1 MSAALKRTPLYEA
14 HKQAQ
19 ARLVDFGGW
28 EMPVSYGSQIQEHH
42 AVREGVGVFDVSHML
57 SVDVTGP
64 DARLFLRQLLA
75 NDVDR
80 LSVAGRA
87 LYSCMLNPRGGVI
100 DDLIT
105 YFFSDTDWRLVVN
118 AGCAEKDVAWMRRV
132 IARFSLDV
140 ALTPRRDLAMLAVQ
154 GPQAKDR
161 LAQIRPEWRSVL
173 DDLKPFSAS
182 HQDDLLIARTGY
194 TGEDGFEIAMPGDQ
208 IQPFWEALIAADVVP
223 CGLGARDTLRLEAGM
238 ALYGQEM
245 DELTLPAEA
254 GLSWTIHLKDES
266 RLFIG
271 RDALGQFAPE
281 ARLLGLK
288 LLEKGV
294 MRSYMPVHTEHG
306 AGEITSGTMSPT
318 LGFSIAMARLPLE
331 VKAGDEVRVE
341 IRGKS
346 VAAQVCLLPFVR
358 HGKAVTH

>member
-1 MSAALKRTPLYEA
+1 MSAALKRTPLYES

-42 AVREGVGVFDVSHML
+42 AVREAVGVFDVSHML
-57 SVDVTGP
+57 NVDVTGP
-64 DARLFLRQLLA
+64 DARRFLRLLLA

-105 YFFSDTDWRLVVN
+105 YYFSGEDWRLVVN

-140 ALTPRRDLAMLAVQ
+140 VLTPRRDLAMLAVQ

-161 LAQIRPEWRSVL
+161 LAQVMPQWCSVL
-173 DDLKPFSAS
+173 DGLKPFSAS
-182 HQDDLLIARTGY
+182 RQDDLLIARTGY
-194 TGEDGFEIAMPGDQ
+194 TGEDGFEIAMSADQ
-208 IQPFWEALIAADVVP
+208 IQPFWDALIAAGVAP

-266 RLFIG
+266 RLFLG
-271 RDALGQFAPE
+271 REALGQFAPE
-281 ARLLGLK
+281 SQLLGLK

-294 MRSYMPVHTEHG
+294 MRAHMPVYTELG

-318 LGFSIAMARLPLE
+318 LGYSIAMARLPLE

-341 IRGKS
+341 IRGKP

-358 HGKAVTH
+358 HGKAVTN

>member
-1 MSAALKRTPLYEA
+1 MSAALKTTALHAA

-42 AVREGVGVFDVSHML
+42 AVRERVGVFDVSHML
-57 SVDVTGP
+57 NVDVTGP
-64 DARLFLRQLLA
+64 HARQFLRTLLA

-80 LSVAGRA
+80 LSTPGKA

-100 DDLIT
+100 DDLIV

-132 IARFSLDV
+132 IARFSFDV
-140 ALTPRRDLAMLAVQ
+140 ALTPRRDLAMLAIQ
-154 GPQAKDR
+154 GPDAR
-161 LAQIRPEWRSVL
+161 ESLAQIMPDWRPVL
-173 DDLKPFSAS
+173 EALKPFSA
-182 HQDDLLIARTGY
+182 HRQDNLLIARTGY
-194 TGEDGFEIAMPGDQ
+194 TGEDGFEVAMPASDVTA
-208 IQPFWEALIAADVVP
+208 FWDGLLAAGVTP

-245 DELTLPAEA
+245 DELILPAEA
-254 GLSWTIHLKDES
+254 GLTWTIHLKDDS
-266 RLFIG
+266 RAFIG
-271 RDALGQFAPE
+271 RDAISQLSPDYQ
-281 ARLLGLK
+281 LLGLK

-294 MRSYMPVHTEHG
+294 MRSHMKVLTEHG
-306 AGEITSGTMSPT
+306 EGEVTSGTMSPT
-318 LGFSIAMARLPLE
+318 LGYSIGMARLPLE
-331 VKAGDEVRVE
+331 VKPGDEVRVE

-346 VAAQVCLLPFVR
+346 VAAQVCPLPFVR